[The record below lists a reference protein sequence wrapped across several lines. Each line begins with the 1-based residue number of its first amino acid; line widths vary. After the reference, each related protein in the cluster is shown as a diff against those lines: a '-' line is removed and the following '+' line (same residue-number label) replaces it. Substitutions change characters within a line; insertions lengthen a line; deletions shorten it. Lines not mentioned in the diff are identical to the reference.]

1 MKPIFLLFIF
11 CVFCLCGMAK
21 PEHVNQKKTAKA
33 KAGDTDNGVQNQP
46 VVIPD
51 YSIRIDGLEN
61 MVTVMTDSLSVKT
74 SKTISTKTNAAN
86 TIEINGQ
93 KNTVAINQMNKN
105 NTVAISQSGNNN
117 TVKMVQSNHQP

>member
-33 KAGDTDNGVQNQP
+33 KAGVTDLGVLNQP
-46 VVIPD
+46 ATMPD
-51 YSIRIDGLEN
+51 YSIRINGPEN
-61 MVTVMTDSLSVKT
+61 TVTVMTDSLSVKT
-74 SKTISTKTNAAN
+74 SETISNKTNAGN

-93 KNTVAINQMNKN
+93 KNTVAINQLNKN